1 MSGYSCLDPPLSVI
15 ALDGWPLGAGLVS
28 RVTSPVRLQTA
39 EVFPPHPVSRLSCGP
54 GVPLADPS
62 QLDWITHTI
71 LEWGP
76 TQVSSPHSTLELSQ
90 FPPEYYGLSEVF
102 MKKRATVLPPHR
114 SYDCAVDLL
123 SGTCPPR
130 RRIFSFSG
138 PECVAMTR
146 TSRRR
151 SVMASS
157 DYHPRLLGLAASLD
171 KKDGDL
177 KPCSNYQ
184 SLNKVAIRNR

>member
-1 MSGYSCLDPPLSVI
+1 MSGYSCLDPPLSVT
-15 ALDGWPLGAGLVS
+15 ALDGRPLGAGLVS
-28 RVTSPVRLQTA
+28 RVTSPVRLQTS

-76 TQVSSPHSTLELSQ
+76 TCHATCLFSSPHSTLELSQ

-138 PECVAMTR
+138 PECVAMDQDIKEALSYGFIRLSSSPTG
-146 TSRRR
+146 
-151 SVMASS
+151 ASCFFGQERWRPEAMQQLPKS
-157 DYHPRLLGLAASLD
+157 
-171 KKDGDL
+171 
-177 KPCSNYQ
+177 Q
-184 SLNKVAIRNR
+184 